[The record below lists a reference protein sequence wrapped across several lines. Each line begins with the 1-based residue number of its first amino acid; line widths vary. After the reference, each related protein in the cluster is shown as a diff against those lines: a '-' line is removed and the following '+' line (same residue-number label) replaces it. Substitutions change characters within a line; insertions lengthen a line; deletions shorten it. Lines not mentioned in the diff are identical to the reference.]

1 MSGKD
6 AINLMTKDSSLGLTS
21 KQAKYCLGFCKMTTV
36 EEVAEFDL
44 YNKVAHVEFLEMIGR
59 IAHIKFSGSVLE
71 DEPLATKIEYVLDE
85 LFKLIDVQRKD
96 VPQVDIEES
105 DSDDDY

>member
-1 MSGKD
+1 
-6 AINLMTKDSSLGLTS
+6 
-21 KQAKYCLGFCKMTTV
+21 MTTI
-36 EEVAEFDL
+36 EEVNEFDL

-71 DEPLATKIEYVLDE
+71 DEPLANKIEYVLDD
-85 LFKLIDVQRKD
+85 LFKMIEVQRRD
-96 VPQVDIEES
+96 VPIDEVSES